1 MLLHMRTT
9 INLDDHLFREA
20 KATAAR
26 EGRTLSELFEQALR
40 DALAAS
46 RTAPTRRRKVVL
58 PSFTPRPGLEG
69 LQPGYTWENLS
80 HESADFEPLHVPG

>member
-26 EGRTLSELFEQALR
+26 EGRTLTELFEQALR
-40 DALAAS
+40 DALAARS
-46 RTAPTRRRKVVL
+46 TAPPTRRKVTL
-58 PSFTPRPGLEG
+58 PSFTPRPGFEG
-69 LQPGYTWENLS
+69 LQPGYTWGNLS
-80 HESADFEPLHVPG
+80 HETADFEPLHVPG

>member
-26 EGRTLSELFEQALR
+26 EGRTLTDLFEQALR
-40 DALAAS
+40 DALAA
-46 RTAPTRRRKVVL
+46 RAAPRRERLGPEL
-58 PSFTPRPGLEG
+58 PVFTPKPGLEG
-69 LQPGYTWENLS
+69 LQPGYTWENLA
-80 HESADFEPLHVPG
+80 HESGEFEPLHVPA